1 MALLVLAATLFVY
14 YNRRELLPGY
24 GSWVRIATVAV
35 LIVVGSAASHWLVQ
49 GLSPRLYRRLDPAT
63 AGTLGFLVRLT
74 AMVAVVVL
82 ALRIAGVNTATLAVG
97 GAFTAIVLGLAAQ
110 QTLAGI
116 FAGVL
121 LQSTRPFRVGERVRL
136 VGGALAGSIDGTVSS
151 LGLFYTTLVQGAD
164 RLLVPNSVLINLVV
178 VPLREPEKIDLRAR
192 FSGDVSPKQIEDRLL
207 EAISVPTRYP
217 PSVSLEELDADA
229 VVLRIMA
236 TPLRP
241 EEGSRLADEV
251 LAALREVGAPR
262 ARLGE
267 QQDRQVDSH
276 RERRADQG
284 EAAEEGLPA
293 PPVAD
298 ALEKGQPDHVGHVDE
313 RDPHR
318 DQERGGARGGLRAG
332 AGGGEHDR
340 DDRADHADHHPGEV
354 AGREARQVL
363 GYLELRLGALR
374 GRPPGA
380 RRPRRRRCGGRR
392 CRPG

>member
-1 MALLVLAATLFVY
+1 MHSPRRRKLPRELFETRSHAWESLGLGDELLPRSSKRGFGGLLVALLVLAATLFVY

-24 GSWVRIATVAV
+24 GPWVRVATVAV
-35 LIVVGSAASHWLVQ
+35 LIVVGSAATHWLVQ

-116 FAGVL
+116 FAGIL

-192 FSGDVSPKQIEDRLL
+192 FSGGVSPKQIEERLL

-217 PSVSLEELDADA
+217 PSVSLEELDADG

-241 EEGSRLADEV
+241 EEGSVLADEV
-251 LAALREVGAPR
+251 LAALREVGAP
-262 ARLGE
+262 
-267 QQDRQVDSH
+267 
-276 RERRADQG
+276 
-284 EAAEEGLPA
+284 
-293 PPVAD
+293 
-298 ALEKGQPDHVGHVDE
+298 
-313 RDPHR
+313 
-318 DQERGGARGGLRAG
+318 
-332 AGGGEHDR
+332 
-340 DDRADHADHHPGEV
+340 
-354 AGREARQVL
+354 
-363 GYLELRLGALR
+363 ELA
-374 GRPPGA
+374 
-380 RRPRRRRCGGRR
+380 
-392 CRPG
+392 

>member
-1 MALLVLAATLFVY
+1 VQTPRRRKLPRELFETRSHAWESLGLGDELLPRSSKRGIGGLLVALLVLAATLFVY

-24 GSWVRIATVAV
+24 GPWVRVATVAV
-35 LIVVGSAASHWLVQ
+35 LIVVGSAATHWLVQ

-116 FAGVL
+116 FAGIL

-136 VGGALAGSIDGTVSS
+136 VGGALAGSLDGTVSS
-151 LGLFYTTLVQGAD
+151 LGLFYTTLIQGAD

-192 FSGDVSPKQIEDRLL
+192 FSGGTGPKQIEDRLL
-207 EAISVPTRYP
+207 DAISVPTRYP
-217 PSVSLEELDADA
+217 PSVSLEELDADG

-251 LAALREVGAPR
+251 LSALREVEAP
-262 ARLGE
+262 
-267 QQDRQVDSH
+267 
-276 RERRADQG
+276 
-284 EAAEEGLPA
+284 
-293 PPVAD
+293 
-298 ALEKGQPDHVGHVDE
+298 
-313 RDPHR
+313 
-318 DQERGGARGGLRAG
+318 
-332 AGGGEHDR
+332 
-340 DDRADHADHHPGEV
+340 
-354 AGREARQVL
+354 
-363 GYLELRLGALR
+363 ELA
-374 GRPPGA
+374 
-380 RRPRRRRCGGRR
+380 
-392 CRPG
+392 